1 MLSSSNSCGYFLIFK
16 KYLFIYLFLAILGF
30 RCFPGFS
37 VVVARGASLELQYA
51 GSMGFTSCSSLG
63 WSTGSILVVHG
74 LSCSAACGIF
84 PGQGSNLCLLH

>member
-51 GSMGFTSCSSLG
+51 GSSLQ
-63 WSTGSILVVHG
+63 WLLFLKSTASKVHG
-74 LSCSAACGIF
+74 L
-84 PGQGSNLCLLH
+84 H